1 MALRGLKVVEFAGLA
16 PGPMCGMILADFGAR
31 VTRVDRIDAGALE
44 QDSLS
49 RGKLSLAVD
58 LKKDEGRAIVRKVSA

>member
-16 PGPMCGMILADFGAR
+16 PGPMCGMVMADFGAR
-31 VTRVDRIDAGALE
+31 VTRVDRIDAGALQ

-49 RGKLSLAVD
+49 RGKLSVAVD
-58 LKKDEGRAIVRKVSA
+58 LKKDDGRDIVRKVNS